1 MEVFEKLA
9 PLSDRV
15 QQELEKAVW
24 ESFPVTL
31 REPILYFLKTPGK
44 KIRPLFNLLSCQ
56 AVGGR
61 IEDALPA
68 AVGLELFH
76 DFTLIHDD
84 IMDQDELRRGS
95 LTIHKK
101 WDVGTAILAGDAL
114 IGMAYRS
121 MQQARTDR
129 LEEVLHLF
137 SEGVIKVCE
146 GQALDKEFEGRPQIS
161 EAEYLE
167 MISKKTAWL
176 FRISCQIG
184 AIIGGGTE
192 AQIDAMAEF
201 GYQLGIGFQIQ
212 DDLLDF
218 VADESKLGKHV
229 GSDLQR
235 DKKTYVT
242 LKYRELL
249 EKRSPAGKTYPKNI
263 YQFASLNEL
272 KAALYELG
280 LVEETQQVV
289 EGYISRALQ
298 ALETVQPLN
307 PENHLYQITQFL
319 RQRQY

>member
-9 PLSDRV
+9 PLSERV
-15 QQELEKAVW
+15 QQELERAVW
-24 ESFPVTL
+24 QSFPTTL
-31 REPILYFLKTPGK
+31 RDPILYFLKTPGK

-56 AVGGR
+56 AVGGNV
-61 IEDALPA
+61 EDALPA

-84 IMDQDELRRGS
+84 IMDQDELRRGT

-121 MQQARTDR
+121 MQQAHTDR
-129 LEEVLHLF
+129 LVDILHLF
-137 SEGVIKVCE
+137 SEAVIKVCE
-146 GQALDKEFEGRPQIS
+146 GQALDKEFENRPEVS
-161 EAEYLE
+161 EAEYLD

-176 FRISCQIG
+176 FKISCQIG
-184 AIIGGGTE
+184 ALIGGGSE
-192 AQIDAMAEF
+192 AQVQAMAEF

-242 LKYRELL
+242 LKYRELI
-249 EKRSPAGKTYPKNI
+249 EKHPHRAEQYPSHI
-263 YQFASLNEL
+263 YQFTSLEEL
-272 KAALYELG
+272 KAALYQLG

-289 EGYISRALQ
+289 ENYISRALR